1 MKDNMSNDNKENIEV
16 NEETKGGKNTN
27 KDRRKKKRKGFILG
41 GSVGIALTLAV
52 ATGGFAMN
60 KDNSKKIDDNKP
72 VVRISD
78 ESHEDSDKNGSII
91 DIANNKDNEEQNTNE
106 NNKVK
111 VEEKKAVE
119 EKIQDKKVEESVKK
133 EELKVEEVNEKY
145 ISKKSQ
151 NVYKDYDKDSETIG
165 KIGEGESIL
174 LIKNVGDYSYIQ
186 YDTANG
192 SKEGYVPKESLKRAG
207 ELTSDFNNF
216 LSIPSNVKKVV
227 YGSSGM
233 GRNLYYYKIGNGK
246 KTLLMNFGIHGYE
259 DAWAKD
265 GYELTKLAKGLI
277 DKLGKNYNNLD
288 LNDWSIYIIPS
299 ANPDGLLDGY
309 TNNGPGRCQVTKKID
324 LNRNFPVK
332 FEPNSNERN
341 FNGTKA
347 LAVPESRALANL
359 VSQLSKRGG
368 DFVLLDVH
376 GWLNET
382 LGDYNVSKY
391 FDNQFGIG
399 NTPLNDNFKGY
410 LIEYGKSLGAD
421 VSLVELPRPSSKAD
435 IKNRNYEGK
444 LYNGVINLLKNY
456 KG

>member
-119 EKIQDKKVEESVKK
+119 EKIQDKKVEEPVKK

-227 YGSSGM
+227 Y
-233 GRNLYYYKIGNGK
+233 
-246 KTLLMNFGIHGYE
+246 
-259 DAWAKD
+259 
-265 GYELTKLAKGLI
+265 
-277 DKLGKNYNNLD
+277 
-288 LNDWSIYIIPS
+288 S